1 MTAMREIGQR
11 PGGSWAARPAAGA
24 ARRPDGG
31 RRSRTWTAVA
41 LVVVAAAGAAAAL
54 GLHARR
60 AAAPGPQEPAPVAS
74 PPAAPP
80 NAERLTVEI
89 VTVHPHDR
97 EAFTQGLVWG
107 GGGAL
112 YESTGLYGASTLRRV
127 KLDSGAVERRAEL
140 PPDVFGEGLA
150 LLPAGAA
157 GGERAR
163 LVQLS
168 WREGAAAVWD
178 AERFE
183 VVDWRRYEGE
193 GWGLCFD
200 GSRLVMSDGTAEL
213 TIRDPASFAIDRRV
227 GVTLDGQPLAGLNE
241 LECVGGAVWANV
253 YTTATLVRI
262 DPASGRATAVV
273 DASAL
278 VERAAA
284 SYEDVLNGIAYDPG
298 SGNFYLTGKR
308 WPELFEV
315 RFVPRVERGGEPG

>member
-1 MTAMREIGQR
+1 
-11 PGGSWAARPAAGA
+11 
-24 ARRPDGG
+24 
-31 RRSRTWTAVA
+31 VA
-41 LVVVAAAGAAAAL
+41 LVAVAAAGVAAAL
-54 GLHARR
+54 GFHARR
-60 AAAPGPQEPAPVAS
+60 AAAPAGQEPAAAAAAPQSAQSQAS
-74 PPAAPP
+74 QSEASQSQAAPP
-80 NAERLTVEI
+80 PVEGPPAERPAVERLTVEI
-89 VTVHPHDR
+89 LAVHPHDR
-97 EAFTQGLVWG
+97 EAFTQGLVWAG
-107 GGGAL
+107 GGKL
-112 YESTGLYGASTLRRV
+112 YESTGLYGASSLRLV
-127 KLDSGAVERRAEL
+127 DLGTGAVERRVEL

-150 LLPAGAA
+150 LLPAGA

-213 TIRDPASFAIDRRV
+213 SFHEPASFAVDRRV

-241 LECVGGAVWANV
+241 LECVDGAVWANV
-253 YTTATLVRI
+253 YTTATLARI
-262 DPASGRATAVV
+262 DQQSGRVTATV

-284 SYEDVLNGIAYDPG
+284 GDEDVLNGIAHDPASG
-298 SGNFYLTGKR
+298 SFYLTGKR

-315 RFVPRVERGGEPG
+315 RFVPQVERGGEG